1 MEFKPN
7 HGEQSLSISLD
18 PQALPDGSG
27 TSGVPRSFATRRRD
41 RHGRGLRGSLLPDS
55 LPGSRTRGEQFEDL
69 VVDSAERL
77 RELWPAALADVSYL
91 VEEVPQKLEELIA
104 SGEPAPLGKYS
115 GAVPASGSRPASPAV
130 IAIYRHPVEAL
141 CDTPGQVRELVHE
154 VMIEQVAGLL
164 NIDPD
169 TVDPL
174 FRRFRGR

>member
-1 MEFKPN
+1 MEFKPSQ
-7 HGEQSLSISLD
+7 GDTSLRIALD
-18 PQALPDGSG
+18 PQALPDGG
-27 TSGVPRSFATRRRD
+27 TTAAAPRTFAARRRD
-41 RHGRGLRGSLLPDS
+41 RHGRGLRGPVLPAT

-91 VEEVPQKLEELIA
+91 VEEVPQQLETLIA
-104 SGEPAPLGKYS
+104 SGEQAPLGKY
-115 GAVPASGSRPASPAV
+115 APPVPATDSQPAAQAV
-130 IAIYRHPVEAL
+130 VAVYRHPIEAL
-141 CDTPGQVRELVHE
+141 CDTTGQVRELIHE

-174 FRRFRGR
+174 FRRFRGH